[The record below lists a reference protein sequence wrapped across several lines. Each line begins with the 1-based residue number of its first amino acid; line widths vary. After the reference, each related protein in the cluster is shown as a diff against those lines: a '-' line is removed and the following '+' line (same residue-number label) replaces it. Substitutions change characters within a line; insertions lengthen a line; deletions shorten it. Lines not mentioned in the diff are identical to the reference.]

1 MNNYEETTEM
11 GKDLMR
17 EIGSIGTGN
26 ASTALSA
33 LLNTKI
39 EMIPPEVRIL
49 PLQEVAT
56 SLGFPEDEVMAILSK
71 MSGNVNGIIL
81 VILHLNSIDTII
93 KTITEKNITKYS
105 DLDEMDYSIITEVGN
120 ILISSYV
127 NAMSAMTEFD
137 IELSVPVSAIDMIG
151 GIMNVPL
158 AEVGFDVDSLM
169 LVSGRCNIEDQYH
182 DMNVIMVP
190 NMESL
195 DAIMKK
201 LGIE

>member
-1 MNNYEETTEM
+1 MNSYEETSEL

-49 PLQEVAT
+49 SLQDV
-56 SLGFPEDEVMAILSK
+56 SSVLGFPEDEVMAILSK

-81 VILHLNSIDTII
+81 VVFHLNSIDTIV
-93 KTITEKNITKYS
+93 KTMVDKNITKFS
-105 DLDEMDYSIITEVGN
+105 DLDEMDYSIVTEVGN

-127 NAMSAMTEFD
+127 NAISAMTEFD
-137 IELSVPVSAIDMIG
+137 IELSVPVCTIDMVG
-151 GIMNVPL
+151 GIMNVPM
-158 AEVGFDVDSLM
+158 AEVGFDVDSIM
-169 LVSGRCNIEDQYH
+169 LVSGKCNIEDEYH
-182 DMNVIMVP
+182 DMNVMMVP
-190 NMESL
+190 NVESL

-201 LGIE
+201 IGIE